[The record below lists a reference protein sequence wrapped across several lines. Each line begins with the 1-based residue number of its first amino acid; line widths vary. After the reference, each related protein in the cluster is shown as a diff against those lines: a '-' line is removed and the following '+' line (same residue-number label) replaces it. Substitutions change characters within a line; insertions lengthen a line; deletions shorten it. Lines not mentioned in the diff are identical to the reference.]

1 MKVSAKHQAE
11 LYVGLMS
18 GTSLDGID
26 AVLVA
31 FGQSP
36 PVLISQYYLP
46 YHGTLKQAV
55 LDLHQPTYNELHQ
68 TQLVGNQ
75 LAQLYAQAVNALLA
89 KINYTAEQITAIGC
103 HGQTIRHCPEHGYT
117 LQIGNAALLAELT
130 GITVVSDFRSR
141 DIAAGGQGAP
151 LVPAFHDKL
160 LRHSGRHRVI
170 VNIGGISN
178 LTNLPPQGSTSGFD
192 CGPGNILMDAWC
204 LKHIGK
210 PYDADGTWAATGKIL
225 PELLVKMLNEPYFAL
240 PPPKSSG
247 RDLFNMAWLHN
258 HLRGDESP
266 EDVQATLTEL
276 TSRTIAQAIDTQCN
290 DAQDIYLCGGGAHNL
305 VLRTRLAALLPCCSV
320 QTTDILG
327 VDGDYLEAI
336 AFAWLAQQTLLGQA
350 ANLPLVTG
358 AAHPC
363 ILGAI
368 YSA

>member
-1 MKVSAKHQAE
+1 MKVCAKHQTE

-31 FGQSP
+31 FGHP
-36 PVLISQYYLP
+36 HPVLISRYYLP
-46 YHGTLKQAV
+46 YHDTLKQAV
-55 LDLHQPTYNELHQ
+55 LDLHQPSLNELHQ

-89 KINYTAEQITAIGC
+89 QTNYTAEQIMAIGC

-160 LRHSGRHRVI
+160 LRHPERHRVI

-178 LTNLPPQGSTSGFD
+178 LTNLPPHGSTSGFD
-192 CGPGNILMDAWC
+192 CGPGNLMMDAWC
-204 LKHIGK
+204 MQHLKK
-210 PYDADGTWAATGKIL
+210 PFDANGDWAKTGKVL
-225 PELLVKMLNEPYFAL
+225 PELLGKMLAEPFFAL
-240 PPPKSSG
+240 APPKSSG
-247 RDLFNMAWLHN
+247 RDLFNMAWLQSKLKGN
-258 HLRGDESP
+258 KSP

-276 TSRTIAQAIDTQCN
+276 TAQTIALAINAQCN
-290 DAQDIYLCGGGAHNL
+290 GAEEIYLCGGGAHNQ
-305 VLRTRLAALLPCCSV
+305 VLRTRLAGLLPTCSV

-336 AFAWLAQQTLLGQA
+336 AFAWLSQQALLGQA

-358 AAHPC
+358 ARHPC